1 MTRQSAR
8 HGGPFRSRATLVV
21 LLCGLLVSAVGAC
34 GLAVASRTG
43 HPAPAAARAAFIPV
57 PRGRR
62 APVPEPSA
70 RRRVAVPTNLIIPS
84 IGVRTA
90 LIRLGLTPSGAM
102 QVPAIAS
109 VAGWF
114 AGSPRP
120 GGIGSSVIVG
130 HIDSASGPAVFYR
143 LRLLHPGKRVYVRQA
158 TGRLAVFQV
167 TSVHMYLKSRFP
179 TGLVFGPTPDAQ
191 LRLITC
197 GGTFDPATGHY
208 LSNVVVYATFVR

>member
-1 MTRQSAR
+1 VQ
-8 HGGPFRSRATLVV
+8 FRGRAALIL

-34 GLAVASRTG
+34 GLALASRTG
-43 HPAPAAARAAFIPV
+43 HPGPAVSKPAFIPV

-70 RRRVAVPTNLIIPS
+70 GHRVALPADLIIPS
-84 IGVRTA
+84 IGVRTR
-90 LIRLGLTPSGAM
+90 LIRLGLTHGGAM
-102 QVPAIAS
+102 QVPSSTS
-109 VAGWF
+109 VAGWY

-120 GGIGSSVIVG
+120 GGIGSSVIIG
-130 HIDSASGPAVFYR
+130 HIDSVQGPAVFYR
-143 LRLLHPGKRVYVRQA
+143 LRLLHPGQRVYVRQA
-158 TGRLAVFQV
+158 TGRLAVFLV

-179 TGLVFGPTPDAQ
+179 TELVFGPTPDAQ

-197 GGTFDPATGHY
+197 GGTFDPVTGHY